1 MAVSLL
7 VLDTHVV
14 LDILVFQDPAVDVLR
29 DRLRQRQVLWLATPA
44 MRVELVRVLGY
55 PRIAAQVVQR
65 GLVLERLVYAMDQMM
80 TLRPDAA
87 PAPVRC
93 RDPDDQMFIDLALA
107 HGARLLSRD
116 REVLCLA
123 KPLLALGVS
132 VSASFCPADA

>member
-7 VLDTHVV
+7 VLDTQVV

-93 RDPDDQMFIDLALA
+93 RGPDDQMFIDLALA

-116 REVLCLA
+116 REVLRLA

-132 VSASFCPADA
+132 VSALFCPVDA